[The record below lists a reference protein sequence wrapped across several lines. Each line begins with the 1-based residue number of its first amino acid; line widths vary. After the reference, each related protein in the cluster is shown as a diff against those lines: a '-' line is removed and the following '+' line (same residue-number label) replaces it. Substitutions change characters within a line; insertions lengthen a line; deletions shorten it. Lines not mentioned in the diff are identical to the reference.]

1 MAQREHGAQAER
13 SPARHNS
20 PASAAG
26 RQRALVYAGEGA
38 GTRSVLSALES
49 LRAALPAD
57 ARVRSACWLGAC
69 GPVVWPALLPG

>member
-1 MAQREHGAQAER
+1 MAQREQGAQAER

-49 LRAALPAD
+49 LRAALPPD
-57 ARVRSACWLGAC
+57 ARVRSAGWPGAC
-69 GPVVWPALLPG
+69 GPAVRPAQPG